1 MEHPLAN
8 VITEHLTR
16 MEDEDFIN
24 IEGDCFSYDI
34 TYDESVLFEGN
45 YMTVYYKE
53 VKGRDIIS
61 TFNLDHITLVRFV
74 KNKGEKYDTDSTKS

>member
-8 VITEHLTR
+8 IITEHLTR

-34 TYDESVLFEGN
+34 TYDESVLFEDN
-45 YMTVYYKE
+45 YMTVYSKE
-53 VKGRDIIS
+53 VKGRDVIS

-74 KNKGEKYDTDSTKS
+74 KKKEGTV

>member
-1 MEHPLAN
+1 MEHPLSN
-8 VITEHLTR
+8 TITEHLNR
-16 MEDEDFIN
+16 IEEGDYIN
-24 IEGDCFSYDI
+24 IESNWFSYDI
-34 TYDESVLFEGN
+34 TYDESVLFEDN
-45 YMTVYYKE
+45 YMTVYSKE